1 MKKINSDVFDGLETY
16 VFALGVLGMVAV
28 PLVLGNAKPVH
39 SVEYP
44 QTMLVAH
51 VNEYI
56 DSVTI
61 ETATGY
67 QYSFWGIEDY
77 EVGDIVAVTMN
88 DNTTEND
95 ITDDKIVEV
104 RFSGYTRE
112 EVK

>member
-1 MKKINSDVFDGLETY
+1 MKEKMIEVIEMIGIVIGIVLMFSPLLFKTET
-16 VFALGVLGMVAV
+16 
-28 PLVLGNAKPVH
+28 KH
-39 SVEYP
+39 SKEYP
-44 QTMLVAH
+44 QTMVVTH

-77 EVGDIVAVTMN
+77 QIGDVVAVTMN
-88 DNTTEND
+88 DNATEND

-104 RFSGYTRE
+104 RFSGFTE
-112 EVK
+112 SEVK

>member
-1 MKKINSDVFDGLETY
+1 MEMKEKIIEVIEMII
-16 VFALGVLGMVAV
+16 VVIGVVLMFS
-28 PLVLGNAKPVH
+28 PLLLKTDTIH
-39 SVEYP
+39 SEEYP
-44 QTMLVAH
+44 QTMVVVH
-51 VNEYI
+51 INEYI

-77 EVGDIVAVTMN
+77 QIGDVVSVTMN
-88 DNTTEND
+88 DNATEND

>member
-1 MKKINSDVFDGLETY
+1 MKEEIIGMIEMIGIVIGI
-16 VFALGVLGMVAV
+16 VLMCAV
-28 PLVLGNAKPVH
+28 PLLFKTETKH
-39 SVEYP
+39 SKEYP
-44 QTMLVAH
+44 QTMLVTH
-51 VNEYI
+51 INEYI

-61 ETATGY
+61 ETATGF

-77 EVGDIVAVTMN
+77 EVGDVVAVIMN
-88 DNTTEND
+88 DNLTEND

>member
-1 MKKINSDVFDGLETY
+1 MKEKMIEVIEMIGIVIGIVLMFSPLLFKTET
-16 VFALGVLGMVAV
+16 
-28 PLVLGNAKPVH
+28 KH
-39 SVEYP
+39 SKEYP
-44 QTMLVAH
+44 QTMVVTH

-77 EVGDIVAVTMN
+77 QIGDVVAVTMN
-88 DNTTEND
+88 DNATEND

>member
-1 MKKINSDVFDGLETY
+1 MKEEVIGMIEMIGIVIGI
-16 VFALGVLGMVAV
+16 VLMCAV
-28 PLVLGNAKPVH
+28 PLLFKTETKH
-39 SVEYP
+39 SKEYP

-51 VNEYI
+51 INEYI

-61 ETATGY
+61 ETATGF

-77 EVGDIVAVTMN
+77 EVGDVVAVTMN
-88 DNTTEND
+88 DNATEND